1 MSDFDFTKPQVPQ
14 PASPDGFD
22 FTKPPPADGA
32 GSAPFKPGNS
42 KFYDSLVAKKLF
54 QASGKEERFAAGQRH
69 FDEADTAS
77 KGGVFSMKS
86 ASRMYYIAEGEVGLT
101 IGAKA
106 LDNVKAGE
114 IVGEMAVISERPRSA
129 TATAKSACVTYS
141 LNAAD
146 LQAALARN
154 PEFALML
161 MSVMFDRLRFVAA
174 RLAARKVAVAPGVQ
188 EAPVFNAQML
198 AQFEAALARSAILR
212 YQAGASIMRE
222 GQAGIYMYVV
232 KSGQVVISIREKVVE
247 VVNPGGTFG
256 EMALVDQS
264 PRVADATAHI
274 YSELLTVDRPSL
286 IEAVKA
292 QPAFAMAMLRA
303 VVERL
308 RYMNSQL
315 G

>member
-22 FTKPPPADGA
+22 FTKPPPAEGA
-32 GSAPFKPGNS
+32 GSAPFKPANS
-42 KFYDSLVAKKLF
+42 KFYDSTVAKKLF
-54 QASGKEERFAAGQRH
+54 QASGKEEQFAAGQKI
-69 FDEADTAS
+69 FEEADKAS
-77 KGGVFSMKS
+77 KGGMFSTKS
-86 ASRMYYIAEGEVGLT
+86 ASRMYFIAQGEVGLT
-101 IGAKA
+101 IGGKA

-114 IVGEMAVISERPRSA
+114 IVGEMAVVSERPRSA
-129 TATAKSACVTYS
+129 TATAKTACLAYS

-146 LQAALARN
+146 LQAALAKN

-174 RLAARKVAVAPGVQ
+174 RLATRKAPVAPGVS
-188 EAPVFNAQML
+188 EAPVFDPSLL
-198 AQFEAALARSAILR
+198 AQFEAALARASTMR
-212 YQAGASIMRE
+212 YQAGSVIMRE
-222 GQAGIYMYVV
+222 GQAGMYMYVV
-232 KSGQVVISIREKVVE
+232 KSGQVVISIRDKVVE

-264 PRVADATAHI
+264 PRVADATAHN
-274 YSELLTVDRPSL
+274 YSELLTVDRASL
-286 IEAVKA
+286 LE
-292 QPAFAMAMLRA
+292 A